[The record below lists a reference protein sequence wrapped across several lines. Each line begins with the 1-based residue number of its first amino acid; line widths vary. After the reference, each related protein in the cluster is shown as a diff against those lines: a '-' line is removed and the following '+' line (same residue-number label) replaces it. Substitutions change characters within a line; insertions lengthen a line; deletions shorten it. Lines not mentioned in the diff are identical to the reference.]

1 MMSIEGRPRDNGE
14 LGRIERD
21 LRAIYGAY
29 AYLRDHDLARVSTTS
44 RLLRDADL
52 ARLAYRVRDELDEL
66 RGVIDGT
73 HGHGHGRDDA
83 VLEAYQSLYWLTVL
97 AVAAGDTYDDI
108 RPHTA
113 LEQPSPPTHANPSLG
128 SAEPTA
134 QPALPVRGR
143 GEQSVAGATELEDL
157 HSADPMRRRQ
167 AIRRGAAQIADLCEQ
182 AGVAV
187 AEPIARDLS
196 ELRARSYLAPYWEAM
211 DA

>member
-1 MMSIEGRPRDNGE
+1 MMGTESQPRDNGASE
-14 LGRIERD
+14 RIECD
-21 LRAIYGAY
+21 LRASYGAY

-44 RLLRDADL
+44 RLLREADL

-73 HGHGHGRDDA
+73 HSHGHGRDDV

-97 AVAAGDTYDDI
+97 TVAAGDTYDDV

-113 LEQPSPPTHANPSLG
+113 LEHEDPSPPAP
-128 SAEPTA
+128 
-134 QPALPVRGR
+134 LPVRGR
-143 GEQSVAGATELEDL
+143 GEQRDAGAELEGLD
-157 HSADPMRRRQ
+157 STDTATRRWAVRH
-167 AIRRGAAQIADLCEQ
+167 AMTHLAGLCGQ

-187 AEPIARDLS
+187 AEPVARDLS
-196 ELRARSYLAPYWEAM
+196 ELRARSYLAPYWEGM